1 MVYIRSIY
9 DIYIADKIK
18 RATSYVKRIMDVPL
32 FLERNFLYTH
42 PKVHIIEVYCFSTL
56 QKLLKANRRQ
66 QGMIVRTT
74 KQRRQQE
81 VLEWMHIQLEDYA
94 QSGDL
99 WSRTSEPIDLSNSVG
114 ALMSRLRLLR
124 ATRWSVYSISC
135 LVLVAKSYARW
146 IIASRE
152 DDGRRRWWRTLVVA
166 AH

>member
-1 MVYIRSIY
+1 
-9 DIYIADKIK
+9 
-18 RATSYVKRIMDVPL
+18 MDVPL
-32 FLERNFLYTH
+32 FLERNFLCTY

-56 QKLLKANRRQ
+56 QKLLEANRRQ
-66 QGMIVRTT
+66 QRMIVRTT

-99 WSRTSEPIDLSNSVG
+99 WSRTSEPIDLSNSAG

-124 ATRWSVYSISC
+124 ATGRSVYSISC
-135 LVLVAKSYARW
+135 LVLVAKSHAHW

-152 DDGRRRWWRTLVVA
+152 DDGNMESTGHVA
-166 AH
+166 H